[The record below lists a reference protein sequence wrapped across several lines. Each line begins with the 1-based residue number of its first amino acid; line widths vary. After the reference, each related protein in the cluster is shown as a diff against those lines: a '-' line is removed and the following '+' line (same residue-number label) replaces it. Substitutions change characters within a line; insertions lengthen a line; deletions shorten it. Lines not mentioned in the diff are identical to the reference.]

1 MTSTVNPIVKN
12 ITVYQHA
19 DWALGYQ
26 WVNDGVAV
34 DLTGYTVDAMIRRSF
49 ADAAPAAQ
57 FEVVVLSAPDGYFEL
72 RLTDAQTSGLAFD
85 AGVYDVRVTAGSR
98 TERIVQGVV
107 RVAKGAT
114 RA

>member
-1 MTSTVNPIVKN
+1 MTSTVNPIGKN

-19 DWALGYQ
+19 DWAMGFQ
-26 WVNDGVAV
+26 WLNDGVVV
-34 DLTGYTVDAMIRRSF
+34 DLAGYTVDAMIRRSY
-49 ADAAPAAQ
+49 ADATPALA

-72 RLTDAQTSGLAFD
+72 RLTDEQTTALTFD
-85 AGVYDVRVTAGSR
+85 VGVYDIRATAGGR